1 MTFSARDALDL
12 AAILRE
18 AGRAELKPRFRRLD
32 SNEVRTKSGP
42 LDLVT
47 AADEAAERRI
57 TASLCAAWP
66 GALIVGEEAAAA
78 DKRLLDGLGKADLAF
93 VVDPLDGTF
102 NYAAGV
108 PLFAVMAAA
117 LVRGEVVMSAIHDP
131 MGDDTALAVRGEGAW
146 IEDPAGRHTDLQV
159 AAPAPLTD
167 MTGILSWQFL
177 PEPRRSQVCAALSW
191 FAASWNYRCAGHEY
205 RVAAAGRCHALLY
218 HRLLPWDHAPGWLL
232 HREAGGY
239 SARFDGS
246 PYTPLETA
254 GGLICAP
261 DRANWTALRDALI
274 SPPPLAGGGRGEGS
288 KQRL

>member
-1 MTFSARDALDL
+1 MTFSVRDAVDL

-18 AGRAELKPRFRRLD
+18 AAVAELWPRFRRLD
-32 SNEVRTKSGP
+32 SGEVRAKCGP

-57 TASLCAAWP
+57 AASLVAAWP
-66 GALIVGEEAAAA
+66 GSVIVGEEAAAA
-78 DKRLLDGLGKADLAF
+78 DKRLLDRLGEAKVAF

-117 LVRGEVVMSAIHDP
+117 LVQGEVAMAAIHDP
-131 MGDDTALAVRGEGAW
+131 IGDNTALAVRGEGAW
-146 IEDPAGRHTDLQV
+146 IEESSGRRTDLCV
-159 AAPAPLTD
+159 AAPVPLAQ
-167 MTGILSWQFL
+167 MTAILSWQFL
-177 PEPRRSQVCAALSW
+177 PEPRRGRVCAALPRL
-191 FAASWNYRCAGHEY
+191 AASWNYRCAGHEY
-205 RVAAAGRCHALLY
+205 RLAAAGHCHALLY

-232 HREAGGY
+232 HQEAGGY

-246 PYTPLETA
+246 AYTPLEVA

-261 DRANWTALRDALI
+261 DRASWTVLRDAL
-274 SPPPLAGGGRGEGS
+274 LGDD
-288 KQRL
+288 